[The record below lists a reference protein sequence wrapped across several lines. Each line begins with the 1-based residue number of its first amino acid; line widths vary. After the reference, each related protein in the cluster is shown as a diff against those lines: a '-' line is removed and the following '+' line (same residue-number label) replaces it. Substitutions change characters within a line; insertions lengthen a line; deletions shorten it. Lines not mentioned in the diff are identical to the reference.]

1 MPSSSDPYYKCNAVS
16 TEEEAILT
24 EQGAIFADTAVGT
37 INIGWFYF
45 KAFLLIV
52 LFIGL
57 NMSLPVDKAKK
68 HGLILMGLLGL
79 ILFIL
84 LILLFTGIV
93 RDEGF
98 KGRRRKNTNKQKKP
112 LHKKRHLTQSS
123 INTNVVQKDNMQN
136 YNKKK
141 SNFAQDTIGLI
152 AVGCV
157 MVTGT
162 LARIGYL
169 YYQQN

>member
-16 TEEEAILT
+16 IEEEAILT

-37 INIGWFYF
+37 MNIGWFYF

-98 KGRRRKNTNKQKKP
+98 KGRHRKNTNKQKKT
-112 LHKKRHLTQSS
+112 LHKKQHLT
-123 INTNVVQKDNMQN
+123 NNATVVQKDNMQN

-141 SNFAQDTIGLI
+141 SNFAQETIGLI

-157 MVTGT
+157 MITGT

-169 YYQQN
+169 YYQQH

>member
-1 MPSSSDPYYKCNAVS
+1 MPSSSSDPYYKCNAVS
-16 TEEEAILT
+16 IEEEANLT

-37 INIGWFYF
+37 MNIGWFYF

-68 HGLILMGLLGL
+68 HGLILMGVFGL

-98 KGRRRKNTNKQKKP
+98 KGRRKHKPNKKP
-112 LHKKRHLTQSS
+112 SHKKQHLTQST
-123 INTNVVQKDNMQN
+123 INKNVVHKDNMQN

-141 SNFAQDTIGLI
+141 SNFAQETIGLI

-157 MVTGT
+157 MITGT

-169 YYQQN
+169 YYQQH